1 MVIFQHTGKYCG
13 KSMALPLLSLLFLL
27 PAIDAPAET
36 RYVSDQLTINIKDKL
51 EQPYTVVGKV
61 RSNEAVNVLEETGD
75 NARIQSADG
84 RVGWIARK
92 YLTTTVP
99 KTVVI
104 ERLQKEIDSLRAQVP
119 QAGNTATVSTT
130 DSDLLKE
137 RDRLQ
142 LELETARSRITELQA
157 QAAKPAEAPA
167 PTDPE
172 ALSSEILGLIE
183 KRTQLETEI
192 TALRAQIESLNDG
205 RIDIDALA
213 LENERLVTDNRA
225 KGERI
230 ASLTAEND
238 NLRKKTKIYWF
249 TAGALVFLGGMFSG
263 KLFSRKK
270 AKYSY

>member
-1 MVIFQHTGKYCG
+1 MVIFQYTGKYFG
-13 KSMALPLLSLLFLL
+13 KCIALPLLSLLFLL
-27 PAIDAPAET
+27 PATDAPAET

-51 EQPYTVVGKV
+51 EQPYTVVAKV
-61 RSNEAVNVLEETGD
+61 RSNEAVNVLEETED

-84 RVGWIARK
+84 QVGWIARK

-119 QAGNTATVSTT
+119 QAGNTATVSAT
-130 DSDLLKE
+130 DSELLKE

-157 QAAKPAEAPA
+157 KAAKPAEVPA
-167 PTDPE
+167 PPDPE
-172 ALSSEILGLIE
+172 ALSSEILGLVE

-205 RIDIDALA
+205 RIDIDALV
-213 LENERLVTDNRA
+213 LEKERLVTDNRA

-230 ASLTAEND
+230 ALLTAEND